1 MENEIVSRKRSE
13 SASMTLQYLKCE
25 QVCQR
30 YGFKRSTWM
39 GKVKEGKA
47 PQPIHPLGSRLARW
61 SIERLAEWEE
71 SMERGN

>member
-1 MENEIVSRKRSE
+1 
-13 SASMTLQYLKCE
+13 
-25 QVCQR
+25 
-30 YGFKRSTWM
+30 M